1 MVRCAVPKTTRRP
14 HLTANNRLLW
24 PVVEALRASKLDIPR
39 ALADVGLD
47 EEATNAPDGRV
58 SLDQLYQVWR
68 FAVER
73 TGDTELGLKLS
84 VFSNPSFSVSW
95 PMPLAL
101 LEHLG
106 MSSASLA
113 DAIVTQNRFMRL
125 LHDGLRFYVEADGPI
140 SSVRMEV
147 PAEEP
152 SALIDLNMAVA
163 LNLGRRITR
172 RELPLTE
179 VWLTHGA
186 PADPMPYREF
196 FGANV
201 RFSAPFNALFGPT
214 EEFQRPLPTH
224 SDTFKRRV
232 TQHAEKLLAALPSLD
247 FFEDRVCAQI
257 EAELPDGN
265 TNAAAVA
272 EKLGVSARTL
282 HRRLQQEGTSYQ
294 DLLDRVRFRLAVRYL
309 GAGRTVAEVAQLVGF
324 AQASTFHRAF
334 KSWTGETP
342 AEYQEHHGSPASPAS
357 IPPNANGAT

>member
-1 MVRCAVPKTTRRP
+1 MVRCAVPKTTQRP

-24 PVVEALRASKLDIPR
+24 PVVEALRIAKVDIPR
-39 ALADVGLD
+39 ALASFGLD
-47 EEATNAPDGRV
+47 EDTTNAPDGRV
-58 SLDQLYQVWR
+58 SLDQLYQLWR

-73 TGDTELGLKLS
+73 TGDSALGLKLS

-106 MSSASLA
+106 LASANLA
-113 DAIVTQNRFMRL
+113 EAIATQNRFLRL
-125 LHDGLRFYVEADGPI
+125 LHDGLRFYVEVHGDQA
-140 SSVRMEV
+140 SVRMET

-152 SALIDLNMAVA
+152 PALIDLNLAVA
-163 LNLGRRITR
+163 LNLGRRISR
-172 RELPLTE
+172 RELPLSE
-179 VWLTHGA
+179 VWLQHA
-186 PADPMPYREF
+186 PPSDVQPYRDF
-196 FGANV
+196 FHCNV
-201 RFSAPFNALFGPT
+201 RFSAPFNALFGAT
-214 EEFQRPLPTH
+214 EEFHRPLPT
-224 SDTFKRRV
+224 SSETFRRRI

-342 AEYQEHHGSPASPAS
+342 AEYQEHHGSPASM
-357 IPPNANGAT
+357 PPGANGAS

>member
-24 PVVEALRASKLDIPR
+24 PVVEVLRVSKIDIPR

-47 EEATNAPDGRV
+47 EDSTNAPDGRV
-58 SLDQLYQVWR
+58 SLDQLYQLWR

-73 TGDTELGLKLS
+73 TGDHELGLKLS

-106 MSSASLA
+106 MSSANLA
-113 DAIVTQNRFMRL
+113 DAIATQNRFLRL
-125 LHDGLRFYVEADGPI
+125 LHDGLRFYVEVDGAM

-152 SALIDLNMAVA
+152 PALIDLNLAVS

-172 RELPLTE
+172 RELPLSE
-179 VWLTHGA
+179 VWITHPA
-186 PADPMPYREF
+186 PANPQPYRDF
-196 FGANV
+196 FGTSV

-214 EEFQRPLPTH
+214 EEFQRPFPSH
-224 SDTFKRRV
+224 SETFKRRV

-342 AEYQEHHGSPASPAS
+342 AEYQEHHGSPSAS
-357 IPPNANGAT
+357 IPPGANGTT